1 MTPAV
6 PMAPPAAPTTR
17 TGAVL
22 ACFAALALGG
32 FVSLFSA
39 GIALFGDG
47 SFSERPPILAG
58 SVVVFGLLGLG
69 LGAVAPGAW
78 KPVAVCLA
86 FSGIPVVAF
95 FGRDSFGQIPMMVL
109 AGGFVLGDAAA
120 GAFGAWAGA
129 RLRARRSL

>member
-1 MTPAV
+1 MTPAA
-6 PMAPPAAPTTR
+6 PMGRAGTL
-17 TGAVL
+17 L
-22 ACFAALALGG
+22 ACCGALVLGG

-58 SVVVFGLLGLG
+58 SVVAFALLGLA

-86 FSGIPVVAF
+86 LSVIPVVAF
-95 FGRDSFGQIPMMVL
+95 FGRDSLGQLPMTVL

-120 GAFGAWAGA
+120 GTFGAWAGA

>member
-1 MTPAV
+1 MRPPGPAS
-6 PMAPPAAPTTR
+6 
-17 TGAVL
+17 GAGTVL
-22 ACFAALALGG
+22 ACFAALVLGG

-47 SFSERPPILAG
+47 AFSERPPILAG
-58 SVVVFGLLGLG
+58 SVVAFAVLGLA

-78 KPVAVCLA
+78 KPVAICLA
-86 FSGIPVVAF
+86 ISVVPVVVF
-95 FGRDSFGQIPMMVL
+95 FGRDSIGQVPMMAL

-120 GAFGAWAGA
+120 GVFGAWTGA

>member
-1 MTPAV
+1 MKPAG
-6 PMAPPAAPTTR
+6 PTSR
-17 TGAVL
+17 AGQVL
-22 ACFAALALGG
+22 ASFAALVLGG
-32 FVSLFSA
+32 FVSLFAA

-47 SFSERPPILAG
+47 AFSERPPILAG
-58 SVVVFGLLGLG
+58 SVVAFGVLGLA

-86 FSGIPVVAF
+86 ISAVPVVVF
-95 FGRDSFGQIPMMVL
+95 FGRDSIGQLPMMLL
-109 AGGFVLGDAAA
+109 AGAFAFGDAAA